1 MALVGLVSRGSNGA
15 GPAPTVGTATNISG
29 SSTTSK
35 NAQMPGSA
43 PVPAGVLLVATF
55 CWGGVAGS
63 DVSSVTDTDGNTW
76 TVHSTT
82 HRDNAGT
89 SVGCAIATCRPIAT
103 IPASSAGWTFTA
115 TLAVA
120 VTNFNA
126 QFMWWPSNLTDA
138 ENGIA
143 ALTTNN
149 GNSTNPIGVAT
160 NTANV
165 AGTRSHAA
173 AVYCWATNTAA
184 TSGASFTE
192 RFDGRIS
199 TTVFRYYVQT
209 RSDLAPATSVT
220 PTTTMGTGADWCVTG
235 LTFALAND
243 KPQMPSGARGR
254 QAVIGAR
261 Y

>member
-1 MALVGLVSRGSNGA
+1 MALVGLVSRGSSGA
-15 GPAPTVGTATNISG
+15 GPAPIVGSATNMSG

-35 NAQMPGSA
+35 NAQMPGS
-43 PVPAGVLLVATF
+43 VDIPAGVLLVATF

-63 DVSSVTDTDGNTW
+63 DVTGVTDTDGNAW

-82 HRDNAGT
+82 HLDNGAT
-89 SVGCAIATCRPIAT
+89 SVGCAIATCRPVDT
-103 IPASSAGWTFTA
+103 IPASSAGYTFTA

-120 VTNFNA
+120 VTSFNA
-126 QFMWWPSNLTDA
+126 QFMWWPSNLEDA
-138 ENGIA
+138 ENGVA

-149 GNSTNPIGVAT
+149 GNSTNPVGVAT

-165 AGTRSHAA
+165 AGTRSHAV
-173 AVYCWATNTAA
+173 AVFCWATNTAA

-192 RFDGRIS
+192 RYDGRIS

-209 RSDLAPATSVT
+209 RVDMAPGTSVT
-220 PTTTMGTGADWCVTG
+220 PTTTMGVAADWCVTG
-235 LTFALAND
+235 ITFAVAND
-243 KPQMPSGARGR
+243 KPQMPRGARGR

-261 Y
+261 F